1 MYNKG
6 EELRRLFDKTFLCV
20 GHRRMV
26 KFFKSENEKI
36 VQLEAFE
43 SRCWVEM
50 VNPTDE
56 EVENIVALSGI
67 PEGLLKAALD
77 EEESARVEV
86 DDGATMYIVDSPMI
100 VGTEEGDQYTTIP
113 VAIIY
118 NPKCIVTV
126 SLNTDPILTGFA
138 CGRAK
143 ISTGKPVGFVL
154 NFMLGNVKRFSSLLK
169 QIDKKSLRLQEELH
183 KSMRNQELI
192 ELLDLQ
198 NSLVYFSTALS
209 ANSTVHGRLSRL
221 ESVQN
226 NEEYQDLQ
234 EDVLIETKQA
244 VEMCSIYRDILK
256 TTMDAF
262 SSVISNNVNHVVK
275 SLTIITILVAIPTLI
290 AGLLGMNIKLP
301 FGMDTVNGSPWEF
314 WIVLAISVLLVAIF
328 SVVLVKSTGSIRMRT
343 PKQKKKKK
351 RRKD

>member
-1 MYNKG
+1 
-6 EELRRLFDKTFLCV
+6 
-20 GHRRMV
+20 MV
-26 KFFKSENEKI
+26 KFYKSEKDNI
-36 VQLEAFE
+36 VQLEEFE

-50 VNPTDE
+50 VNPTDD
-56 EVENIVALSGI
+56 EVKNIVALSGI
-67 PEGLLKAALD
+67 PEELIKAALD

-100 VGTEEGDQYTTIP
+100 VDKEDGDQYTTIP

-126 SLNTDPILTGFA
+126 SLNNDPILTGFHSN
-138 CGRAK
+138 RTK
-143 ISTGKPVGFVL
+143 VSTNKPVGFVL

-169 QIDKKSLRLQEELH
+169 QIDKKSLRLQAELH

-301 FGMDTVNGSPWEF
+301 FGMDSANGSPWEF
-314 WIVLAISVLLVAIF
+314 WIVLAISVLLVAVF
-328 SVVLVKSTGSIRMRT
+328 SVVLVKSTASVKSRT
-343 PKQKKKKK
+343 PKQIRKK
-351 RRKD
+351 RRND

>member
-1 MYNKG
+1 
-6 EELRRLFDKTFLCV
+6 
-20 GHRRMV
+20 MV

-36 VQLEAFE
+36 IQLDGFE
-43 SRCWVEM
+43 SRCWVEL

-56 EVENIVALSGI
+56 EVETVVELSGI
-67 PEGLLKAALD
+67 PESLIKAALD

-86 DDGATMYIVDSPMI
+86 DEGATMYIVDSPML
-100 VGTEEGDQYTTIP
+100 VDREEGDQYTTIP

-126 SLNTDPILTGFA
+126 SLNTDPILTAFHSN
-138 CGRAK
+138 RTK
-143 ISTGKPVGFVL
+143 VSTAKPVGFVL

-169 QIDKKSLRLQEELH
+169 QIDKKSLRLQAELH
-183 KSMRNQELI
+183 RSMRNQELI

-209 ANSTVHGRLSRL
+209 ANSTVYGRLSRL
-221 ESVQN
+221 ESVQS

-234 EDVLIETKQA
+234 EDILIETKQS

-275 SLTIITILVAIPTLI
+275 RLTIITILVAIPTLI
-290 AGLLGMNIKLP
+290 AGLLGMNVKLP
-301 FGMDTVNGSPWEF
+301 FGMDSTNGSPWEF
-314 WIVLAISVLLVAIF
+314 WIILALCLVLVAVF
-328 SVVLVKSTGSIRMRT
+328 SVVLIKSTDSVKIRT
-343 PKQKKKKK
+343 PKQIK
-351 RRKD
+351 RKRGKD